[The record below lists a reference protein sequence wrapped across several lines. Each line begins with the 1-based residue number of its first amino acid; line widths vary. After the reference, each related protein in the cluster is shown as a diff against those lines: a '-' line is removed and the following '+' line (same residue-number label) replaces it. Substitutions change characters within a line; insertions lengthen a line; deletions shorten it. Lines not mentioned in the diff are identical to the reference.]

1 MVADGFWAMLT
12 LLVAPVPQDAEPRDP
27 MADLQLRLAQHAL
40 ARCTSLGH
48 AVTVVVADVGGTPR
62 VQLSASSSSAIDVE
76 SARRKALTAALTR
89 RRTSVL
95 AEIAG
100 RAPGFGETLKA
111 LDSRVLLVGGGV
123 PFASAGRFAGT
134 IAVGGA
140 PGGAADEDCAV
151 SALSAKK
158 LAVTR

>member
-1 MVADGFWAMLT
+1 MIVDGLWAMLA
-12 LLVAPVPQDAEPRDP
+12 LAVSPVSQDAGARDP
-27 MADLQLRLAQHAL
+27 VADLQLRLAQHAL
-40 ARCTSLGH
+40 AQCTLLGH
-48 AVTVVVADVGGTPR
+48 AVTVVVADAGGTLR
-62 VQLSASSSSAIDVE
+62 VQLSASSSSPIDVE
-76 SARRKALTAALTR
+76 SARRKALTAAITR

-100 RAPGFGETLKA
+100 RAPGFAETLKA

-123 PFASAGRFAGT
+123 PFASDGRFAGT

-151 SALSAKK
+151 SALTLEK
-158 LAVTR
+158 LEILR